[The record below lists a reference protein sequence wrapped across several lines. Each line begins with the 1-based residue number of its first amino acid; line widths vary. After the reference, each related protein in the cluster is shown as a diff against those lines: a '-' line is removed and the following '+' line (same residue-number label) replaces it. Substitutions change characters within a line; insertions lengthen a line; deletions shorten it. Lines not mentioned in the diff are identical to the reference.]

1 MQDVFVGTWALN
13 IEESQFDAN
22 HRPRAGTMVIEL
34 DPDGYYLQKSEGV
47 SEKGEKV
54 AERPQRYITD
64 GQDYP
69 IPGLPGLSYR
79 ATRADANTLTGE
91 ARREDGSVVG
101 GVTKIVSADGKSM
114 TIDNFGYDAQLRQF
128 KMRTVWDRQS

>member
-1 MQDVFVGTWALN
+1 MQDPFVGTWKLN
-13 IEESQFDAN
+13 VEKSEFDIN
-22 HRPRAGTMVIEL
+22 HRPRAGTMVIEI
-34 DPDGYYLQKSEGV
+34 DQEGYYLQKAEGV

-54 AERPQRYITD
+54 AERPQRYIPD
-64 GQDYP
+64 GQDHTVS
-69 IPGLPGLSYR
+69 GLPGLSYR

-101 GVTKIVSADGKSM
+101 GATKIVSADGRSM

-128 KMRTVWDRQS
+128 KMRTVWDRQ